1 MLYHEER
8 IWAGIDTVASVAS
21 MGASAYLTKLAKS
34 GKSASTLLKG
44 LATDGQHADDVND
57 VSKVVYA
64 VATGKDPKSDL
75 QNLLLGQAMGFGTSK
90 VAGFIENPLGN
101 RFYKRQSL
109 NVDVDLPSG
118 QNPRAIDLDLSTAKV
133 LKAESADLHLSTKAG
148 QTADLHLP
156 SAKQVSKVADVDVP
170 KVDPPSYN
178 KEQILKKLEESWKAR
193 EASRFGEYVQKEK
206 DLSEKI
212 RYEKYWNEPIL
223 HLPKGERP
231 DPKSYVNEEYLN
243 KHLEEF
249 KEGATVIQ
257 TEWAFRNY
265 SETNGF
271 VGVPDDNT
279 LFVMPLKSADD
290 VIQNSNGNLNYI
302 EQSLGFPKD
311 YFKYGGGLV
320 RIDIYDFNNLNF
332 RLPSGNE
339 VGANSFWIPGGE
351 TSGRVPEAVLDT
363 VPLDQ
368 TKIYRIRTK
377 Q

>member
-178 KEQILKKLEESWKAR
+178 KEQILKNSKKAGR
-193 EASRFGEYVQKEK
+193 RGRLQGLGSMFRRKRTYPKKFDMRNIGMSLYYTYQKGSVQ
-206 DLSEKI
+206 
-212 RYEKYWNEPIL
+212 IL
-223 HLPKGERP
+223 K
-231 DPKSYVNEEYLN
+231 
-243 KHLEEF
+243 
-249 KEGATVIQ
+249 
-257 TEWAFRNY
+257 
-265 SETNGF
+265 
-271 VGVPDDNT
+271 
-279 LFVMPLKSADD
+279 VM
-290 VIQNSNGNLNYI
+290 
-302 EQSLGFPKD
+302 
-311 YFKYGGGLV
+311 
-320 RIDIYDFNNLNF
+320 
-332 RLPSGNE
+332 
-339 VGANSFWIPGGE
+339 
-351 TSGRVPEAVLDT
+351 
-363 VPLDQ
+363 
-368 TKIYRIRTK
+368 
-377 Q
+377 